1 MKTAHDLV
9 AAAKARIQEVAL
21 VDAEQAIRETD
32 VLLDVREADEYAAGH
47 LSGAIHAS
55 RGMLEFKLSN
65 SPELSSRDL
74 KIVLYCKTSGRAAL
88 AACALHDMG
97 YLQVKSISG
106 GFDAWVNAG
115 KPVVKPSL
123 PTFE

>member
-9 AAAKARIQEVAL
+9 TAAKTRIQEISVD
-21 VDAEQAIRETD
+21 DAEPAIRAAD

-47 LSGAIHAS
+47 IPGAIHAS

-65 SPELSSRDL
+65 TPELNSRDL

-97 YLQVKSISG
+97 YLQVQSIAG
-106 GFDAWVNAG
+106 GFDAWAGAG
-115 KPVVKPSL
+115 KPVAKTIL